1 MTIDAS
7 QVEAIAA
14 LAALDV
20 PADELAAVARQ
31 LDRIIAYV
39 EQLGELPATAGDRAL
54 VLGPAHAPL
63 RSDVVVPAHV
73 AESLPEIAPAFSLG
87 LFMVPPR
94 GTLDSE

>member
-1 MTIDAS
+1 MTIDAT

-39 EQLGELPATAGDRAL
+39 EQLGALPASADNRAL
-54 VLGPAHAPL
+54 VLGPACAPL
-63 RSDVVVPAHV
+63 REDVVVPAQI
-73 AESLPEIAPAFSLG
+73 AGRLPEIAPAFAQG
-87 LFMVPPR
+87 LFLVPPR
-94 GTLDSE
+94 GTMDSE